1 MGAAVDL
8 RQKLNQARNAYIDK
22 YRRDPNVIFISNSF
36 YGELDKMVGGL
47 NLYDTAP
54 RHLWGANV
62 IVVLTPDY
70 IKFAEDSDVRKAAQ
84 RFHSDGSWDSYKVPK
99 TRTTIGSVNNGVH
112 MPSEI
117 IELEPIEFS
126 KEEIEIY
133 LMQN

>member
-1 MGAAVDL
+1 MW
-8 RQKLNQARNAYIDK
+8 
-22 YRRDPNVIFISNSF
+22 F
-36 YGELDKMVGGL
+36 
-47 NLYDTAP
+47 
-54 RHLWGANV
+54 
-62 IVVLTPDY
+62 LTPDY